1 MPRAH
6 LSQEHDARQVQGG
19 RLVLGEG
26 EGRVTLKSLSAM
38 DAGGKW
44 ALCVRQSFG
53 DTWFSAL
60 IGHMGQSL
68 PSPSEAT

>member
-44 ALCVRQSFG
+44 ALCV
-53 DTWFSAL
+53 
-60 IGHMGQSL
+60 
-68 PSPSEAT
+68 